1 MPDPSPSALSHGLSV
16 RGLGSPFAGPF
27 NFDVPRGECLVIT
40 GMSGTGKS
48 VLLRMIADLDP
59 HGGDAMLDGR
69 SCAAMPAHRWRRQV
83 QYLPAEPGWWSDSVL
98 DHMPDDAAT
107 RALMARTG
115 LRDGLLRDPVHRLS
129 TGERQRLALVRG
141 LRLQPQVLLLDEPC
155 SALDEATTAKVES
168 LLRAEKDKGA
178 VIILVSHDPAQAD
191 RMADRRH
198 HMEQGRF
205 SGARAA

>member
-1 MPDPSPSALSHGLSV
+1 
-16 RGLGSPFAGPF
+16 
-27 NFDVPRGECLVIT
+27 
-40 GMSGTGKS
+40 
-48 VLLRMIADLDP
+48 
-59 HGGDAMLDGR
+59 
-69 SCAAMPAHRWRRQV
+69 
-83 QYLPAEPGWWSDSVL
+83 
-98 DHMPDDAAT
+98 
-107 RALMARTG
+107 
-115 LRDGLLRDPVHRLS
+115 VHRLS

-205 SGARAA
+205 AGARAA